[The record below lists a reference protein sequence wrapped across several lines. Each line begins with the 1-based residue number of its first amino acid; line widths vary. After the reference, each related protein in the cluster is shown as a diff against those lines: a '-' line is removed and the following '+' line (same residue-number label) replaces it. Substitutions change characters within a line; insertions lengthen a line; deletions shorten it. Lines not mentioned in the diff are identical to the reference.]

1 DEVGAILFLLATAE
15 ASGPF
20 NLCAPQ
26 PVTNRDFARAL
37 GRRLH
42 RPSIMPVPAAVL
54 RLGLGELAEALLR
67 SQRALPRR
75 LLGAGYS
82 FRFPDLDGA
91 LADLLR

>member
-1 DEVGAILFLLATAE
+1 M
-15 ASGPF
+15 S
-20 NLCAPQ
+20 
-26 PVTNRDFARAL
+26 
-37 GRRLH
+37 
-42 RPSIMPVPAAVL
+42 VPAPVL
-54 RLGLGELAEALLR
+54 RLALGELADALLR